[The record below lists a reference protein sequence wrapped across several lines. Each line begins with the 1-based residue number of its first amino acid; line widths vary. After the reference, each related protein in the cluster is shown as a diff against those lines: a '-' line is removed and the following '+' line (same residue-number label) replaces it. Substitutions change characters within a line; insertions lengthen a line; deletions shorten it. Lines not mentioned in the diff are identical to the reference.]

1 MTNFRLESKM
11 SAGVPLRTRLRI
23 EKSAQLPRAALIYGI
38 RELARRAGVSSEQ
51 FRTWRIDFEDPT
63 AVTVFVKPGTSSRL
77 RFASASQRFWNNL
90 GSGAFHTSTAGW
102 MRDPEW
108 SPVRDFKIPFS
119 SDHRSEIGPL
129 FRACGV
135 DCIECPVD
143 LLSSTVLTLARFEE
157 TLPVPRDAH
166 GRFPARSSIAWKD
179 QFLYRPI
186 VDEYGL
192 ALEQALSYL
201 LPGWTA
207 PVRRLRLKLGH
218 DVDDI
223 GIPFSV
229 RAAVGHTLRR
239 KRPLASFRDL
249 LAAGIGVETT
259 YQKLLRTIVE
269 LSLERDLDSAVY
281 WKASSQGPHDS
292 GYDPNHDR
300 VKNMIADFRS
310 QGIEMGIH
318 PGYDT
323 ADSVEILAAEVS
335 ALRKLLG
342 ENRLGGRQDF
352 LRWTP
357 QMWIQWDSLGLS
369 YDASVGFADHI
380 GFRAGTAYPF
390 CPWLLS
396 ENREAKL
403 LEIPLLAMDST
414 LFAYMKLGPEEALT
428 QLQEYAARC
437 RTVGGVF
444 TLVWHNTTLMNRHY
458 LRVYKR
464 FLRELAGTDRYDWR
478 AALDEIV

>member
-1 MTNFRLESKM
+1 
-11 SAGVPLRTRLRI
+11 
-23 EKSAQLPRAALIYGI
+23 
-38 RELARRAGVSSEQ
+38 
-51 FRTWRIDFEDPT
+51 
-63 AVTVFVKPGTSSRL
+63 
-77 RFASASQRFWNNL
+77 
-90 GSGAFHTSTAGW
+90 
-102 MRDPEW
+102 
-108 SPVRDFKIPFS
+108 
-119 SDHRSEIGPL
+119 
-129 FRACGV
+129 
-135 DCIECPVD
+135 
-143 LLSSTVLTLARFEE
+143 
-157 TLPVPRDAH
+157 
-166 GRFPARSSIAWKD
+166 
-179 QFLYRPI
+179 
-186 VDEYGL
+186 
-192 ALEQALSYL
+192 
-201 LPGWTA
+201 
-207 PVRRLRLKLGH
+207 LKLGH

-269 LSLERDLDSAVY
+269 LSLEGDLDSAVY
-281 WKASSQGPHDS
+281 WKASSQGPHDC

-300 VKNMIADFRS
+300 IKNMIADFRS

-323 ADSVEILAAEVS
+323 ADSMETLAAEVS
-335 ALRKLLG
+335 TLRKLLG
-342 ENRLGGRQDF
+342 ERRLGGRQDF

-396 ENREAKL
+396 ENRKAKL

-428 QLQEYAARC
+428 QLQECAARC

-464 FLRELAGTDRYDWR
+464 FLKELAGTDRYDWR
-478 AALDEIV
+478 AAPDEIV